1 MQKVNNIKKF
11 DFNIH
16 TITEIL
22 KLLQEVDYIR
32 NNNNTYTHISSYIE
46 TYKQEHGIDRDIELH
61 NILEDIYNTL
71 EGIQSILKLEVGI
84 LYNDILKEK

>member
-32 NNNNTYTHISSYIE
+32 NNNTYTHISSYIE
-46 TYKQEHGIDRDIELH
+46 NYKQEHNITRDIELH

>member
-32 NNNNTYTHISSYIE
+32 NNNTYTYISSYIE
-46 TYKQEHGIDRDIELH
+46 NYKQEHNIGRDIELH
-61 NILEDIYNTL
+61 NILEDVYNTL
-71 EGIQSILKLEVGI
+71 EGIQSILKLELGI